1 MILWFLY
8 LSWNCLPYSWVGF
21 LVTLWYSGK
30 SNYGYKIPFWTPNRT
45 KDSAEVDVEIEMKD
59 SHSNIKMILPWLFL
73 WNLERESDA
82 GPEEPETPEEDES
95 SEEFDSSGR
104 EY

>member
-1 MILWFLY
+1 M
-8 LSWNCLPYSWVGF
+8 
-21 LVTLWYSGK
+21 
-30 SNYGYKIPFWTPNRT
+30 
-45 KDSAEVDVEIEMKD
+45 EIEMKD

-82 GPEEPETPEEDES
+82 GTEEPETPEEDES

>member
-1 MILWFLY
+1 M
-8 LSWNCLPYSWVGF
+8 
-21 LVTLWYSGK
+21 
-30 SNYGYKIPFWTPNRT
+30 
-45 KDSAEVDVEIEMKD
+45 EIEMKD

-82 GPEEPETPEEDES
+82 GPEEPETPEEDGS

>member
-1 MILWFLY
+1 MVIPVESVIL
-8 LSWNCLPYSWVGF
+8 
-21 LVTLWYSGK
+21 K
-30 SNYGYKIPFWTPNRT
+30 
-45 KDSAEVDVEIEMKD
+45 
-59 SHSNIKMILPWLFL
+59 
-73 WNLERESDA
+73 RESDA